1 MILKRELLRNI
12 RNYTPQEIAN
22 AIRDGIV
29 SMYELSKETDGAFT
43 PILKRQ
49 VKTILETSGFLSDN
63 VQESIDG
70 TSSQQKLDYS
80 PFDTDTNIT
89 TENSVANSVVLKD
102 PSTIIITEHTSSD
115 DVENNRNQT
124 TSFSPQKPAMFNRMF
139 SFKGRIRRLEYGLT
153 YLAYFIWSFP
163 MQVMTESQIS
173 EAYAI
178 IYLLSLFPI
187 IWILYAQGAKRC
199 HDRGN
204 SGWFQIIPFYVFWM
218 IFAEGESSTNQ
229 YGESPK

>member
-70 TSSQQKLDYS
+70 TSSQQNLQQNS
-80 PFDTDTNIT
+80 P
-89 TENSVANSVVLKD
+89 
-102 PSTIIITEHTSSD
+102 
-115 DVENNRNQT
+115 
-124 TSFSPQKPAMFNRMF
+124 
-139 SFKGRIRRLEYGLT
+139 
-153 YLAYFIWSFP
+153 
-163 MQVMTESQIS
+163 
-173 EAYAI
+173 
-178 IYLLSLFPI
+178 
-187 IWILYAQGAKRC
+187 
-199 HDRGN
+199 
-204 SGWFQIIPFYVFWM
+204 
-218 IFAEGESSTNQ
+218 
-229 YGESPK
+229 